1 MLKKIKTTEKDEK
14 KEKESKV
21 EADDLVK
28 KDNLQD
34 VDGDG
39 SDNVSLK
46 ELVEKN
52 IKWSQVIYE
61 QNKKIKHRLTMMVIG
76 SYLRLAL
83 IIIPIILGI
92 IYLPSLLEDLWGQYG
107 QILGGMGAGGGSVPQ
122 INDLLGGISSNQLQE
137 ILKSLGNR

>member
-137 ILKSLGNR
+137 ILKLLGNR